1 MIHAKLMV
9 VEGEW
14 SVVGSTNF
22 DHRSFGLNDEV
33 NVAALDA
40 ALAGHIEADFEN
52 DLKQARRVTLDEWQH
67 RGPFERAKEWVG
79 WIIARE
85 Q

>member
-1 MIHAKLMV
+1 
-9 VEGEW
+9 
-14 SVVGSTNF
+14 
-22 DHRSFGLNDEV
+22 
-33 NVAALDA
+33 VAALDPV
-40 ALAGHIEADFEN
+40 LAGHIEADFEK
-52 DLKQARRVTLDEWQH
+52 DLTQARRVTLDEWEH